1 MIKDSPAVED
11 IRRIRCAL
19 SEQFDHDVEKYIDYL
34 QSKYESSGQIDIV
47 NLRRNHHPIQRRVI
61 NTRIN

>member
-1 MIKDSPAVED
+1 MIKDPPIVED

-34 QSKYESSGQIDIV
+34 QSKYESSGQIDMV
-47 NLRRNHHPIQRRVI
+47 EPPPESSP
-61 NTRIN
+61 NTTEGNQHED

>member
-1 MIKDSPAVED
+1 MIKDPPIVED

-47 NLRRNHHPIQRRVI
+47 EPPPESSP
-61 NTRIN
+61 NTTEGNQHED